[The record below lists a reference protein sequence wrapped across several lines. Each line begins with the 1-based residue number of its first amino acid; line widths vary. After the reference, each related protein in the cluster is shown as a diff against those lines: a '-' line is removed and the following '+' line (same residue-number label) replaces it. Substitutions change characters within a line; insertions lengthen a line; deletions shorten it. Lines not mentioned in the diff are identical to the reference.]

1 MFFNAIIKVG
11 ELDYM
16 KRLKRIL
23 SLVAISLLLTN
34 CGKEKLELNKQV
46 TLTGTVTV
54 KEIKKDDTTTKV
66 SILNLDEPVIIDGD
80 TIHKIELD
88 SDKEI
93 KNNSEITITGTLK
106 SNSDSAIDLDYSFE
120 VLEVDDILSYINT
133 FTNEDFSMTI
143 PAEIIKLCT
152 VKQIDNGFVVYS
164 TSNLEMG
171 GEVFRIISVT
181 NEEFKVLNKNENKY
195 IEKITSTKEK
205 TIIIQYPNENVEE
218 YKNFKDYETIVK
230 KITTIKDN
238 VRLK

>member
-1 MFFNAIIKVG
+1 
-11 ELDYM
+11 M

-120 VLEVDDILSYINT
+120 VLDVDDILSYINT

-181 NEEFKVLNKNENKY
+181 NEEFKILNKNENKY

>member
-1 MFFNAIIKVG
+1 
-11 ELDYM
+11 M

>member
-1 MFFNAIIKVG
+1 
-11 ELDYM
+11 M
-16 KRLKRIL
+16 KRLNRIL

-120 VLEVDDILSYINT
+120 VLDVDDILSYINT

-181 NEEFKVLNKNENKY
+181 NEEFKILNKNENKY

>member
-1 MFFNAIIKVG
+1 
-11 ELDYM
+11 M

-66 SILNLDEPVIIDGD
+66 SILNLDEPIIIDGD

-120 VLEVDDILSYINT
+120 VLDVDDILSYINT

-152 VKQIDNGFVVYS
+152 IKQIDNGFVVYS

-181 NEEFKVLNKNENKY
+181 NDEFKILNKNENKY

>member
-1 MFFNAIIKVG
+1 
-11 ELDYM
+11 M

-120 VLEVDDILSYINT
+120 VLDVDDILSYINT

>member
-1 MFFNAIIKVG
+1 MKRFQSVLYESNTFFAKFNYVEDRSPATCKTLVKV
-11 ELDYM
+11 L

-34 CGKEKLELNKQV
+34 CGKEKLELNQQV

-66 SILNLDEPVIIDGD
+66 SILNLDKPVIIDGD

-93 KNNSEITITGTLK
+93 KNNSEISITGTLK

-120 VLEVDDILSYINT
+120 VLDVDDILSYINT

-143 PAEIIKLCT
+143 PSEIIKLCT
-152 VKQIDNGFVVYS
+152 IKQIDNGFIVFS

-181 NEEFKVLNKNENKY
+181 NEEFKVLKNNEDKY
-195 IEKITSTKEK
+195 IEKIKN
-205 TIIIQYPNENVEE
+205 NELPLIDE
-218 YKNFKDYETIVK
+218 D
-230 KITTIKDN
+230 
-238 VRLK
+238 

>member
-1 MFFNAIIKVG
+1 
-11 ELDYM
+11 M

-54 KEIKKDDTTTKV
+54 KEIKKDNTTTKV

-120 VLEVDDILSYINT
+120 VLDVDDILSYINT

-238 VRLK
+238 VRIK

>member
-1 MFFNAIIKVG
+1 
-11 ELDYM
+11 M

-120 VLEVDDILSYINT
+120 VLDVDDILSYINT

-181 NEEFKVLNKNENKY
+181 NEEFKILNKNENKY

-238 VRLK
+238 VTLK

>member
-1 MFFNAIIKVG
+1 
-11 ELDYM
+11 M

-54 KEIKKDDTTTKV
+54 KEVRKDDTTTKV

-93 KNNSEITITGTLK
+93 RNNSEITITGTLK
-106 SNSDSAIDLDYSFE
+106 SNSDSSVDLDYSFE
-120 VLEVDDILSYINT
+120 VLDIDDILSYINT
-133 FTNEDFSMTI
+133 FTNSEFSMTI

-152 VKQIDNGFVVYS
+152 IEQIENGFVVYS
-164 TSNLEMG
+164 TSNMDNG

-181 NEEFKVLNKNENKY
+181 NDEFKVLNKNENKY

-205 TIIIQYPNENVEE
+205 TIIIQYPNADVEE
-218 YKNFKDYETIVK
+218 YTNFKDYETIVK
-230 KITTIKDN
+230 NITTIKDN

>member
-1 MFFNAIIKVG
+1 
-11 ELDYM
+11 M

-106 SNSDSAIDLDYSFE
+106 SNSDSDIDLDYSFE
-120 VLEVDDILSYINT
+120 VLDVDDILSYINT

-181 NEEFKVLNKNENKY
+181 NEEFKILNKNENKY

>member
-1 MFFNAIIKVG
+1 
-11 ELDYM
+11 M

-120 VLEVDDILSYINT
+120 VLDVDDILSYINT

-171 GEVFRIISVT
+171 GEVFRIVSVT

>member
-1 MFFNAIIKVG
+1 
-11 ELDYM
+11 M

-106 SNSDSAIDLDYSFE
+106 SNSGSAIDLDYSFE
-120 VLEVDDILSYINT
+120 VLDVDDILSYINT

>member
-1 MFFNAIIKVG
+1 
-11 ELDYM
+11 M

-66 SILNLDEPVIIDGD
+66 SILNLDEPIIIDGD

-106 SNSDSAIDLDYSFE
+106 SNSDSAINLDYSFE
-120 VLEVDDILSYINT
+120 VLDVDDILSYINT

>member
-1 MFFNAIIKVG
+1 
-11 ELDYM
+11 M

-54 KEIKKDDTTTKV
+54 KEIKKDNTTTKV

-120 VLEVDDILSYINT
+120 VLDVDDILSYINT

>member
-1 MFFNAIIKVG
+1 
-11 ELDYM
+11 M

-106 SNSDSAIDLDYSFE
+106 SNSGSAIDLDYSFE
-120 VLEVDDILSYINT
+120 VLDVDDILSYINT

-181 NEEFKVLNKNENKY
+181 NEEFKILNKNENKY

>member
-1 MFFNAIIKVG
+1 
-11 ELDYM
+11 M

-120 VLEVDDILSYINT
+120 VLDVDDILSYINT

-181 NEEFKVLNKNENKY
+181 NEEFKVLNRNENKY

>member
-1 MFFNAIIKVG
+1 
-11 ELDYM
+11 M

-34 CGKEKLELNKQV
+34 CGKEKLELNEQV
-46 TLTGTVTV
+46 TLTGIVTV

-66 SILNLDEPVIIDGD
+66 SILNLNEPVVIDGD

-93 KNNSEITITGTLK
+93 KNNSEISITGTLK
-106 SNSDSAIDLDYSFE
+106 SNSNSAVDLDYSFE
-120 VLEVDDILSYINT
+120 VLDVDDILSYINT

-152 VKQIDNGFVVYS
+152 IKQTDNGFIVYS
-164 TSNLEMG
+164 TSNLDKG
-171 GEVFRIISVT
+171 GEVFRIISVS
-181 NEEFKVLNKNENKY
+181 NEEFKVLKKNEDKY
-195 IEKITSTKEK
+195 IEKITSTKEN

-218 YKNFKDYETIVK
+218 YNNFKDYETIVK
-230 KITTIKDN
+230 NITTIKDN

>member
-1 MFFNAIIKVG
+1 
-11 ELDYM
+11 M

-120 VLEVDDILSYINT
+120 VLDVDDILSYINT
-133 FTNEDFSMTI
+133 FTNE
-143 PAEIIKLCT
+143 
-152 VKQIDNGFVVYS
+152 
-164 TSNLEMG
+164 
-171 GEVFRIISVT
+171 
-181 NEEFKVLNKNENKY
+181 
-195 IEKITSTKEK
+195 
-205 TIIIQYPNENVEE
+205 
-218 YKNFKDYETIVK
+218 
-230 KITTIKDN
+230 
-238 VRLK
+238 